1 MRVCVYC
8 GSSKGTEGFQRLAA
22 ELGAEMARRGIGLV
36 YGGGNVGLMG
46 IIADAAMAGGGE
58 VIGVIPAAMVPLEL
72 AHEGLTR
79 LIVVDSMHA
88 RKAQMAELADAFI
101 ALPGGFGTLDEMFE
115 ILTWNQLGYL
125 EKPAVFLNADGFWD
139 PLFTQI
145 ESMSAN
151 GLLRPGHRE
160 LAQRAST
167 VDEAL
172 SIVAAPAPKVGSKR
186 EPR

>member
-8 GSSKGTEGFQRLAA
+8 GSSRGSEAQQRLAA
-22 ELGAEMARRGIGLV
+22 ALGREMARRDIGLV

-46 IIADAAMAGGGE
+46 IIADEVLTGGGE
-58 VIGVIPAAMVPLEL
+58 VIGVIPAAMVPLEV

-79 LIVVDSMHA
+79 LIVVETMHA
-88 RKAQMAELADAFI
+88 RKAQMAELSDAFI

-125 EKPAVFLNADGFWD
+125 SKPAVFLDVDGFWD
-139 PLFTQI
+139 PLFAQI
-145 ESMSAN
+145 EAMSES
-151 GLLRPGHRE
+151 GLLRPGHRG

-167 VDEAL
+167 VDDAL
-172 SIVAAPAPKVGSKR
+172 AAAARPAPQVGSKR
-186 EPR
+186 EQR